1 MMTVHEVSRLTGVS
15 VRTLQYYDSIGLLT
29 PTERSEAGYRL
40 YDTENLEILQQI
52 LLYRELAFPLRDI
65 REMLQSPSFDR
76 NRALSQQIRLLEM
89 RKEHLER
96 LIAHARNFQETGGKQ
111 MDFSAFDT
119 KKIDE
124 YTAKAKATWGSTPA
138 YREFEEKTRDRSKEE
153 DLALGDQLMAI
164 FAEFGR
170 EMRENRAA
178 PADASVQRLVTRLQT
193 FITEHYYTCTDQI
206 LMGLGEMYAAGGEMT
221 ENIDSRGGVGTGAF
235 VREAIRVHCA

>member
-40 YDTENLEILQQI
+40 YDTESLETLQQI
-52 LLYRELAFPLRDI
+52 LLYRELAFPLKDI
-65 REMLQSPSFDR
+65 REMLQSPSFDK
-76 NRALSQQIRLLEM
+76 NRALSQQIRLMEM
-89 RKEHLER
+89 RKEQLER
-96 LIAHARNFQETGGKQ
+96 LIAHARNIQETGGKQ

-124 YTAKAKATWGSTPA
+124 YAAQAKATWGSTPA
-138 YREFEEKTRDRSKEE
+138 YREFEKKARDRSKEE
-153 DLALGDQLMAI
+153 NLVLGDQLMAI

-170 EMRENRAA
+170 EMRENKAD
-178 PADASVQRLVTRLQT
+178 PADASAQQLVTRLQT

-221 ENIDSRGGVGTGAF
+221 ENIDSRGGEGTGAF